1 MVSYNKKKGL
11 CRVMGHP
18 PIYIMMMRRCEHI
31 EKQNIAKTTN
41 SLDTNWK
48 GWKGENQKHIGYMN
62 FIK

>member
-1 MVSYNKKKGL
+1 
-11 CRVMGHP
+11 MGHP